1 MKMNPTIVKL
11 KNKDMKTSYLHRLC
25 LGAAL
30 VFVLIGCSSSPPGGG
45 SFIPGFNATWPVQ
58 GDNNRQID
66 LQPNEAN
73 KNVPH
78 GVFNGEEIFDNDTIR
93 NPLSGSFNGLNI
105 EFTIQRPNH
114 HSVQYTG
121 TMTPISEVNHFITRI
136 ELHSSEGSMV
146 LAR

>member
-1 MKMNPTIVKL
+1 MKIN
-11 KNKDMKTSYLHRLC
+11 NYYKTMLLAFFIFI
-25 LGAAL
+25 LGS
-30 VFVLIGCSSSPPGGG
+30 CSSTPSGGG
-45 SFIPGFNATWPVQ
+45 FIPGFNATWPVQ

-66 LQPNEAN
+66 LQPDEAN

-78 GVFNGEEIFDNDTIR
+78 GVFSGKEIIDDTIT
-93 NPLSGSFNGLNI
+93 NPLSGSFDGLNI

-121 TMTPISEVNHFITRI
+121 SMITISEVNHFVIRI
-136 ELHSSEGSMV
+136 ELHSSEDSMV